1 LDQYKHGQIVW
12 HVAVA
17 GGHVEALGKLW
28 SGATDEP
35 VKRENLNDEFSYM
48 NIGMEVSLGT

>member
-1 LDQYKHGQIVW
+1 LDQYKHEQIVW

-17 GGHVEALGKLW
+17 GGHVEVLGKLW
-28 SGATDEP
+28 SGAKDEP